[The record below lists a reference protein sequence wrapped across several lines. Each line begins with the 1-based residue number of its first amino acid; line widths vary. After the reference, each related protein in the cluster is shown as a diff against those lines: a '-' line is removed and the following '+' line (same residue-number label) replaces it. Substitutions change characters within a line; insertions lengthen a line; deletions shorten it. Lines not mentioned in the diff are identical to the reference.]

1 MWARLDYLPPPLDL
15 CCWCLALSFPVRRGG
30 LGLSSGL
37 WWPCGFCCFF
47 IWYSCV
53 CGFVPIRFSSQS
65 PLDKL
70 QRVLTFLMVCCLVCP
85 EGSADLFIYFCLFL
99 LHVADTSFFDFF
111 LTCEEFIC
119 RSRQT
124 LLLGGR
130 NRRQFDWYSFECTV
144 GKKDLW
150 WDVKTNGPLCEQKM
164 IWGRNSEIS
173 TGDVEDLFKT
183 IKRHELVTN
192 RGVKIHR
199 YESITFF
206 NVKDVTTSIRRS
218 LHQFKFTV
226 NGLMAWF

>member
-47 IWYSCV
+47 VWYSCV

-99 LHVADTSFFDFF
+99 LHVADTSHVKKKSKN
-111 LTCEEFIC
+111 EEFIC

-144 GKKDLW
+144 GKKKNYDETL
-150 WDVKTNGPLCEQKM
+150 KQT
-164 IWGRNSEIS
+164 
-173 TGDVEDLFKT
+173 DLF
-183 IKRHELVTN
+183 VN
-192 RGVKIHR
+192 RRWSEVETVKYPQEMLR
-199 YESITFF
+199 TSLKQL
-206 NVKDVTTSIRRS
+206 KDM
-218 LHQFKFTV
+218 
-226 NGLMAWF
+226 N